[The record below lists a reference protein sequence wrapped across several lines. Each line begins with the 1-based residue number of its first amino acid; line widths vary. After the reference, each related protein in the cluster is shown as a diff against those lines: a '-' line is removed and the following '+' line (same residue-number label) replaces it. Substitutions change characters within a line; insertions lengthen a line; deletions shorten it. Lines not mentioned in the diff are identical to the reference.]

1 MKTREY
7 IESGILEAYILG
19 ALTPEEHE
27 LVAANIAMYP
37 ELQAELDII
46 ETTMQQFATSLA
58 MDPPA
63 AVQEKIWQAL
73 QGTSA
78 NAGLNEDEKPRASR
92 TIPFEPERKRTMD
105 WKYAAMLAILVGSVA
120 VNFMLFNQSKHTQ
133 EEKVALTAQVQQMQ
147 AKQVELAA
155 AVNDYTRAKTMMAD
169 TGMQTIVMHTM
180 VPGHPMAATIYW
192 SKANGES
199 YVAMNALPEPP
210 KGMQY
215 QMWVIQG
222 GKPISMGVLPG
233 KMANTAA
240 VLKLSV
246 PVTSGDAFA
255 ISLEKEGGNPT
266 PTTVYVLGKA

>member
-1 MKTREY
+1 VKTKEY
-7 IESGILEAYILG
+7 IESGILEAYVLG

-37 ELQAELDII
+37 ELQTELDVI

-63 AVQEKIWQAL
+63 AVQEKIWNAL
-73 QGTSA
+73 QATSS
-78 NAGLNEDEKPRASR
+78 NAGNTEDEKPRTSR
-92 TIPFEPERKRTMD
+92 TIPFEPERKKTMD
-105 WKYAAMLAILVGSVA
+105 WKYAAMLAILAGSVT
-120 VNFMLFNQSKHTQ
+120 VNFMMFNQSKQAQ
-133 EEKVALTAQVQQMQ
+133 EDKVALNAQVQQLQ
-147 AKQVELAA
+147 AKQNELAVV
-155 AVNDYTRAKTMMAD
+155 VNDYSKAKTMMAD

-180 VPGHPMAATIYW
+180 VPGHAMAATLYW
-192 SKANGES
+192 SKTKGEA

-222 GKPISMGVLPG
+222 GKPVSMGVLPSE
-233 KMANTAA
+233 MANTAA
-240 VLKLSV
+240 MQKLAMN
-246 PVTSGDAFA
+246 VTSGDAFA

-266 PTTVYVLGKA
+266 PTAVYVLGKA

>member
-1 MKTREY
+1 MKTKEY
-7 IESGILEAYILG
+7 IESGILEAYVLG

-37 ELQAELDII
+37 ELQTELDVI

-63 AVQEKIWQAL
+63 AVQEKIWNAL
-73 QGTSA
+73 QATSS
-78 NAGLNEDEKPRASR
+78 NAGNTEDEKPRTSR
-92 TIPFEPERKRTMD
+92 TIPFEPERKKTMD
-105 WKYAAMLAILVGSVA
+105 WKYAAMLAILAGSVT
-120 VNFMLFNQSKHTQ
+120 VNFMMFNQSKQAQ
-133 EEKVALTAQVQQMQ
+133 EDKVALNAQVQQLQ
-147 AKQVELAA
+147 AKQNELAVV
-155 AVNDYTRAKTMMAD
+155 VNDYSKAKTMMAD

-180 VPGHPMAATIYW
+180 VPGHAMAATLYW
-192 SKANGES
+192 SKTKGEA

-222 GKPISMGVLPG
+222 GKPVSMGVLPSE
-233 KMANTAA
+233 MANTAA
-240 VLKLSV
+240 MQKLAMN
-246 PVTSGDAFA
+246 VTSGDAFA

-266 PTTVYVLGKA
+266 PTAVYVLGKA